1 MARYK
6 GPVLK
11 KARALGVSPQALGIN
26 KKSNKNPNPGRQKLS
41 EYGLQLREKQKAKFI
56 YGVLEKQFRRLYL
69 QAEKM
74 SGITGENLLQL
85 LELRLDNVVYRM
97 GFAKTR
103 NEAKQLISHGHFLV
117 NGKKVDIPSYKV
129 SQGDVITVREKS
141 RNNGVFKYTED
152 KVWNQAQWVSVDV
165 EKLEG
170 KVDSTPSRDD
180 IDYEINEQLIVEL
193 YSR

>member
-11 KARALGVSPQALGIN
+11 RAKSLGVAPQVLGIN
-26 KKSNKNPNPGRQKLS
+26 KKSNRNPKQRAGKLS
-41 EYGLQLREKQKAKFI
+41 EYGLQLQEKQKAKFI
-56 YGVLEKQFRRLYL
+56 YGVLEKQFRKLFTKA
-69 QAEKM
+69 QKM
-74 SGITGENLLQL
+74 QGITGENLLQL
-85 LELRLDNVVYRM
+85 LELRFDNVVYRM

-117 NGKKVDIPSYKV
+117 NGKKVDIPSYKI
-129 SQGDVITVREKS
+129 SNGDVITVRDKS

-152 KVWNQAQWVSVDV
+152 KVWNQAQWVSVDI

-170 KVDSTPSRDD
+170 KVNALPQRSD
-180 IDYEINEQLIVEL
+180 IDFEINEQLIVEL

>member
-11 KARALGVSPQALGIN
+11 RARALGLAPQVLGIN
-26 KKSNKNPNPGRQKLS
+26 KKSNKNPGKGKNKLS
-41 EYGLQLREKQKAKFI
+41 EYGLQLKEKQKAKFV
-56 YGVLEKQFRRLYL
+56 YGILEKQFRKVYKT
-69 QAEKM
+69 AEKM

-85 LELRLDNVVYRM
+85 LELRFDNVVYRM

-117 NGKKVDIPSYKV
+117 NGSKVDIPSYRLA
-129 SQGDVITVREKS
+129 QGDVIAVREKS
-141 RNNGVFKYTED
+141 RRNGVFKYTED
-152 KVWNQAQWVSVDV
+152 KVWNQAKWVSVDT

-170 KVDSTPSRDD
+170 KVESNPNRED
-180 IDYEINEQLIVEL
+180 IDFEINEQLIVEL

>member
-6 GPVLK
+6 GPILK
-11 KARALGVSPQALGIN
+11 RARALGLAPQVLGIN
-26 KKSNKNPNPGRQKLS
+26 KKSNKNPGKGKNKLS
-41 EYGLQLREKQKAKFI
+41 EYGLQLKEKQKAKFV
-56 YGVLEKQFRRLYL
+56 YGILEKQFRKVYKT
-69 QAEKM
+69 AEKM

-85 LELRLDNVVYRM
+85 LELRFDNVVYRM

-117 NGKKVDIPSYKV
+117 NGSKVDIPSYRLA
-129 SQGDVITVREKS
+129 QGDVITVREKS
-141 RNNGVFKYTED
+141 RRNGIFKYTED
-152 KVWNQAQWVSVDV
+152 KVWNQAKWVSVDT

-170 KVDSTPSRDD
+170 KVESNPNRED
-180 IDYEINEQLIVEL
+180 IDFEINEQLIVEL

>member
-1 MARYK
+1 MAKYN

-11 KARALGVSPQALGIN
+11 RARSLGVAPQVLGIN
-26 KKSNKNPNPGRQKLS
+26 KKSNKNPNTGRNKLS
-41 EYGLQLREKQKAKFI
+41 EYGLQVKEKQKAKFV
-56 YGVLEKQFRRLYL
+56 YGVLEKQFRKLYAK
-69 QAEKM
+69 AEKM
-74 SGITGENLLQL
+74 QGITGENLLRL

-103 NEAKQLISHGHFLV
+103 NEAKQLISHGHFLL
-117 NGKKVDIPSYKV
+117 NGSKVDIPSYTV

-141 RNNGVFKYTED
+141 RNNGIFKFTED

-170 KVDSTPSRDD
+170 KVNSNPSRED
-180 IDYEINEQLIVEL
+180 IDFEINEQLIVEL

>member
-1 MARYK
+1 MAKYN

-11 KARALGVSPQALGIN
+11 RARTLGLAPQVLGIN
-26 KKSNKNPNPGRQKLS
+26 KKSNRNPKQRAGKLS
-41 EYGLQLREKQKAKFI
+41 EYGTQLQEKQKAKFV
-56 YGVLEKQFRRLYL
+56 YGILEKQFRKLYAT
-69 QAEKM
+69 AEKM
-74 SGITGENLLQL
+74 PGITGENLLQL
-85 LELRLDNVVYRM
+85 LELRFDNVVYRM

-103 NEAKQLISHGHFLV
+103 NEAKQLISHGHFLI
-117 NGKKVDIPSYKV
+117 NGNKVDIPSYRV
-129 SQGDVITVREKS
+129 SNGDVITVKEKS

-170 KVDSTPSRDD
+170 KVTALPQRTD
-180 IDYEINEQLIVEL
+180 IDFEINEQLIVEL

>member
-11 KARALGVSPQALGIN
+11 RARALGLAPQVLGIN
-26 KKSNKNPNPGRQKLS
+26 KKSNKNPGKGKNKLS
-41 EYGLQLREKQKAKFI
+41 EYGLQLKEKQKAKFV
-56 YGVLEKQFRRLYL
+56 YGILEKQFRKVYKT
-69 QAEKM
+69 AEKM

-85 LELRLDNVVYRM
+85 LELRFDNVVYRM

-117 NGKKVDIPSYKV
+117 NGSKVDIPSYRLE
-129 SQGDVITVREKS
+129 QGDVITVREKS
-141 RNNGVFKYTED
+141 RRNGIFKYTED
-152 KVWNQAQWVSVDV
+152 KVWNQAKWVSVDT

-170 KVDSTPSRDD
+170 KVESNPNRED
-180 IDYEINEQLIVEL
+180 IDFEINEQLIVEL

>member
-11 KARALGVSPQALGIN
+11 RARSLGVAPQVLGIN
-26 KKSNKNPNPGRQKLS
+26 KKSNKNPKSGKSKLS
-41 EYGLQLREKQKAKFI
+41 EYGLQLKEKQKAKFI
-56 YGVLEKQFRRLYL
+56 YGILEKQFRKLYRK
-69 QAEKM
+69 AEKM
-74 SGITGENLLQL
+74 QGITGENLLQL
-85 LELRLDNVVYRM
+85 LELRFDNVVYRM

-117 NGKKVDIPSYKV
+117 NGQKVDIPSYTI
-129 SQGDVITVREKS
+129 SAGDVITVREKS
-141 RNNGVFKYTED
+141 RHNGIFKNTED

-170 KVDSTPSRDD
+170 KVNSNPNRSD